1 MRSHAAGPLV
11 GLGLLYGAGVGTVLG
26 VVIAGA
32 PNLATWMV
40 MGAGIGVVVG
50 SVAELWRDVARRTA
64 HGPTPT
70 AH

>member
-26 VVIAGA
+26 VVIASA
-32 PNLATWMV
+32 PNLATWMA
-40 MGAGIGVVVG
+40 MGAGIGVVVR

-64 HGPTPT
+64 H
-70 AH
+70 

>member
-26 VVIAGA
+26 VVFAGP
-32 PNLATWMV
+32 PNLATWVV

-50 SVAELWRDVARRTA
+50 SVADLWRDGARQTA
-64 HGPTPT
+64 H
-70 AH
+70 

>member
-26 VVIAGA
+26 VVFAEP
-32 PNLATWMV
+32 PNLATWVV

-50 SVAELWRDVARRTA
+50 SVAELWRDGARQTA
-64 HGPTPT
+64 H
-70 AH
+70 